1 MGHQF
6 EQLSKSLI
14 GAAIAVHRELSVPA
28 SWNPLTKCALK
39 TALRHRGI
47 VYEAQKEIAVIFEGE
62 EAGVQ
67 RLDLLVEKQIIVEF
81 KAVKTLEDIHFAQL
95 LVPEGHASACRTV
108 DEFQRGNADRQA
120 GRAGL
125 QGAGIRSGR
134 MIR

>member
-14 GAAIAVHRELSVPA
+14 GAAIAVHRELGPGFVEPINES
-28 SWNPLTKCALK
+28 ALK

-95 LVPEGHASACRTV
+95 RSYLKATRLHVGLLMNFNAATLIVKRVVLDYRAPEFEAV
-108 DEFQRGNADRQA
+108 E
-120 GRAGL
+120 
-125 QGAGIRSGR
+125 
-134 MIR
+134 